1 MLRLQKT
8 VEERFG
14 HEISE
19 DALRDAIALKNRRSV
34 AQSANF
40 YHLGQLNPPALSGSD
55 ILKVVYGAT
64 FRFDKEALIN
74 ELDCNDRP
82 RSSAVGRRPA
92 SWPASTHF
100 NAPAAQ
106 LAAQQRKWC
115 ARLRERKMAAGLSV
129 MKTAPGRKRPSNAWR
144 ETGDVYDALAD
155 KYLAIG
161 CFLCFAERS
170 APANAQPDGG
180 RISGRWRS

>member
-1 MLRLQKT
+1 MESRDAALAKT

-19 DALRDAIALKNRRSV
+19 DALRDAIALKNRERR
-34 AQSANF
+34 ALANF

-74 ELDCNDRP
+74 ELDAMTA

-92 SWPASTHF
+92 TGPASTHF
-100 NAPAAQ
+100 NHRLPDWRRS
-106 LAAQQRKWC
+106 RKSG
-115 ARLRERKMAAGLSV
+115 AR
-129 MKTAPGRKRPSNAWR
+129 
-144 ETGDVYDALAD
+144 D
-155 KYLAIG
+155 
-161 CFLCFAERS
+161 
-170 APANAQPDGG
+170 
-180 RISGRWRS
+180 